1 MDTDM
6 ERKVASEEEMREWCV
21 ALPKVELHAHLNGS
35 VRNSTLLEL
44 AKQLGDKG
52 VIVFEDVK
60 DVIMKDGRSLPE
72 CLKLFD
78 LFHILTTDHDT
89 VTRIAKEVVEDFAAE
104 NVVYLEIRT
113 TPKNNEA
120 KGMTKRS
127 YMNAVIE
134 GLKAVDAV
142 DVVLFDSKSR
152 RTNDTLTCTPTIELD
167 GDTKKKRIYVRLLLS
182 IDRRETTLAALD
194 TVNLAL
200 EMKDQGVIGIDLSGN
215 PVVGEWETYLPAL
228 QHAKE
233 LGIPITIHCG
243 EVANRKEIQAMLDFC
258 PQRLGHVCCLNDV
271 EWKKLKSLMIPVE
284 ICLTSNVMTGGA
296 PSLEL
301 HHFADLY
308 NAKHP
313 LSLCTDDCGLF
324 STSLSNEYYL
334 VAATFG
340 LSKPELFHL
349 AQEAVQFVFADENVK
364 KSLKEVF
371 KHAEKRLTML
381 SEIGMPN

>member
-1 MDTDM
+1 MDT
-6 ERKVASEEEMREWCV
+6 ETEGKAAAVEEMREWCV

-44 AKQLGDKG
+44 AKHLGDKG

-60 DVIMKDGRSLPE
+60 DVIMKSDRSLPE
-72 CLKLFD
+72 CFKLFD

-127 YMNAVIE
+127 YMDAVIK
-134 GLKAVDAV
+134 GLKAVEDV
-142 DVVLFDSKSR
+142 DVELFGSNF
-152 RTNDTLTCTPTIELD
+152 RTNETLSSKLLD
-167 GDTKKKRIYVRLLLS
+167 GVTKKKKIYVRLLLS
-182 IDRRETTLAALD
+182 IDRRETTSAALD
-194 TVNLAL
+194 TVNLAV
-200 EMKDQGVIGIDLSGN
+200 EMMDQGVIGIDLSGN

-228 QHAKE
+228 QHAKNM
-233 LGIPITIHCG
+233 GIPVTIHCG
-243 EVANRKEIQAMLDFC
+243 EVANRKEIQAVLDFC

-313 LSLCTDDCGLF
+313 LSLCTDDSGLF

-334 VAATFG
+334 VATTFG
-340 LSKPELFHL
+340 LSKFELFQL
-349 AQEAVQFVFADENVK
+349 AQDAVQFVFADDVVK

-371 KHAEKRLTML
+371 KHAEKRLLMWDEL
-381 SEIGMPN
+381 AAPS

>member
-1 MDTDM
+1 MDTET
-6 ERKVASEEEMREWCV
+6 ERKAAVVEEMREWCV

-60 DVIMKDGRSLPE
+60 DVIMKSDRSLPE
-72 CLKLFD
+72 CFKLFD

-89 VTRIAKEVVEDFAAE
+89 VTRVAKEVVEDFAAE

-127 YMNAVIE
+127 YMDAVIK
-134 GLKAVDAV
+134 GLKEVEAV
-142 DVVLFDSKSR
+142 DVALFDSNF
-152 RTNDTLTCTPTIELD
+152 RTNETLNSKLLD
-167 GDTKKKRIYVRLLLS
+167 GDAKKKKIYVRLLLS
-182 IDRRETTLAALD
+182 IDRRETTSAAMD
-194 TVNLAL
+194 TVNLAM

-228 QHAKE
+228 QHAKN

-243 EVANRKEIQAMLDFC
+243 EVANRKEIQAVLDFF

-271 EWKKLKSLMIPVE
+271 EWEKLKSLMIPVE

-313 LSLCTDDCGLF
+313 LSLCTDDSGLF

-334 VAATFG
+334 VATTFG
-340 LSKPELFHL
+340 LSKSELFQQ
-349 AQEAVQFVFADENVK
+349 AQDAAQFVFADDVVK

-371 KHAEKRLTML
+371 KHAEKRLLMQDEL
-381 SEIGMPN
+381 AAPN

>member
-1 MDTDM
+1 MDTET
-6 ERKVASEEEMREWCV
+6 ERKAAVVEETREWCV

-60 DVIMKDGRSLPE
+60 DVIMKSDRSLPE
-72 CLKLFD
+72 CFKLFD

-89 VTRIAKEVVEDFAAE
+89 VTRVAKEVVEDFAAE

-127 YMNAVIE
+127 YMDAVIK
-134 GLKAVDAV
+134 GLKEVEAV
-142 DVVLFDSKSR
+142 DVALFDSNF
-152 RTNDTLTCTPTIELD
+152 RTNETLNSKLLD
-167 GDTKKKRIYVRLLLS
+167 GDAKKKKIYVRLLLS
-182 IDRRETTLAALD
+182 IDRRETTSAAMD
-194 TVNLAL
+194 TVNLAM

-228 QHAKE
+228 QHAKN

-243 EVANRKEIQAMLDFC
+243 EVANRKEIQAVLDFF

-271 EWKKLKSLMIPVE
+271 EWEKLKSLMIPVE

-313 LSLCTDDCGLF
+313 LSLCTDDSGLF

-334 VAATFG
+334 VATTFG
-340 LSKPELFHL
+340 LSKSELFQL
-349 AQEAVQFVFADENVK
+349 AQDAAQFVFADDVVK

-371 KHAEKRLTML
+371 KHAEKGLLMQDEL
-381 SEIGMPN
+381 AAPN

>member
-1 MDTDM
+1 MDT
-6 ERKVASEEEMREWCV
+6 ERKVAAEKEMREWCV

-60 DVIMKDGRSLPE
+60 DVIMKNGRSLPE
-72 CLKLFD
+72 CFKLFD
-78 LFHILTTDHDT
+78 LYHILTTDHDT

-113 TPKNNEA
+113 TPKKNEA

-127 YMNAVIE
+127 YMNAVIK
-134 GLKAVDAV
+134 GLKAVKAV
-142 DVVLFDSKSR
+142 DVVLFDSNF
-152 RTNDTLTCTPTIELD
+152 RTNETLTCTPTIELG
-167 GDTKKKRIYVRLLLS
+167 GDMMKKKIYVRLLLS

-194 TVNLAL
+194 TVNLAM

-243 EVANRKEIQAMLDFC
+243 EVANRKEIQAVLDFC
-258 PQRLGHVCCLNDV
+258 PQRLGHVCCLSDE
-271 EWKKLKSLMIPVE
+271 EWKKLRSLKIPVE

-301 HHFADLY
+301 HHFDDLY

-340 LSKPELFHL
+340 LCKSELFQL
-349 AQEAVQFVFADENVK
+349 AQDAVQFVFADDEVK
-364 KSLKEVF
+364 SSLKELF
-371 KHAEKRLTML
+371 KHAEKRLML
-381 SEIGMPN
+381 

>member
-6 ERKVASEEEMREWCV
+6 ERKVAAEKEMREWCV

-72 CLKLFD
+72 CFKLFD

-127 YMNAVIE
+127 YMNAVIK

-152 RTNDTLTCTPTIELD
+152 TNDTLTCTPTIGLD
-167 GDTKKKRIYVRLLLS
+167 GDIKKRRIYVRLLLS
-182 IDRRETTLAALD
+182 IDRRETTSAALD

-200 EMKDQGVIGIDLSGN
+200 EMKDQGVVGIDLSGN
-215 PVVGEWETYLPAL
+215 PVVGEW
-228 QHAKE
+228 
-233 LGIPITIHCG
+233 
-243 EVANRKEIQAMLDFC
+243 
-258 PQRLGHVCCLNDV
+258 
-271 EWKKLKSLMIPVE
+271 
-284 ICLTSNVMTGGA
+284 
-296 PSLEL
+296 
-301 HHFADLY
+301 
-308 NAKHP
+308 
-313 LSLCTDDCGLF
+313 
-324 STSLSNEYYL
+324 
-334 VAATFG
+334 
-340 LSKPELFHL
+340 
-349 AQEAVQFVFADENVK
+349 
-364 KSLKEVF
+364 
-371 KHAEKRLTML
+371 
-381 SEIGMPN
+381 

>member
-1 MDTDM
+1 MDT
-6 ERKVASEEEMREWCV
+6 ERKVAAEKEIREWCV

-44 AKQLGDKG
+44 AKQLGDRG

-72 CLKLFD
+72 CFKLFD
-78 LFHILTTDHDT
+78 LFHMLTTDHDT

-113 TPKNNEA
+113 TPKKNAA

-127 YMNAVIE
+127 YVDAVIR
-134 GLKAVDAV
+134 GLKAVESV
-142 DVVLFDSKSR
+142 DVLFDSNLTTSEPLSC
-152 RTNDTLTCTPTIELD
+152 TPMTELDNDTR
-167 GDTKKKRIYVRLLLS
+167 KKKIYVRLLLS
-182 IDRRETTLAALD
+182 IDRRETTSAALD
-194 TVNLAL
+194 TVNLAM

-243 EVANRKEIQAMLDFC
+243 EVPNRKEIQAVLDFC
-258 PQRLGHVCCLNDV
+258 PQRLGHVCCLNDD
-271 EWKKLKSLMIPVE
+271 EWKQLKSLKIPIE

-308 NAKHP
+308 NARHP
-313 LSLCTDDCGLF
+313 LSLCTDDSGLF

-340 LSKPELFHL
+340 LSKSELFQL
-349 AQEAVQFVFADENVK
+349 AQDAVHFVFADDDVK
-364 KSLKEVF
+364 SSLRRMLKI
-371 KHAEKRLTML
+371 AEKRL
-381 SEIGMPN
+381 MP

>member
-1 MDTDM
+1 MDAEM
-6 ERKVASEEEMREWCV
+6 GRKVAKEKEMREWCV

-44 AKQLGDKG
+44 AKQLADKG
-52 VIVFEDVK
+52 IIVFEDVK
-60 DVIMKDGRSLPE
+60 DVIMKNGRSLPE
-72 CLKLFD
+72 CFKLFD
-78 LFHILTTDHDT
+78 LFHILTTEHDT

-127 YMNAVIE
+127 YMDAVI
-134 GLKAVDAV
+134 KA
-142 DVVLFDSKSR
+142 
-152 RTNDTLTCTPTIELD
+152 CTPTIEFD
-167 GDTKKKRIYVRLLLS
+167 GDTMKKRIYVRLLLS
-182 IDRRETTLAALD
+182 IDRRETTSAALD

-200 EMKDQGVIGIDLSGN
+200 ELKDQGVIGIDLSGN

-243 EVANRKEIQAMLDFC
+243 EVANRKEIQAVLDFC
-258 PQRLGHVCCLNDV
+258 PQRLGHVCCLNDA

-340 LSKPELFHL
+340 LTKPELFHL
-349 AQEAVQFVFADENVK
+349 AQEAVHFIFADENVK

-371 KHAEKRLTML
+371 KHAEKRFDDVV
-381 SEIGMPN
+381 

>member
-1 MDTDM
+1 MDAEM
-6 ERKVASEEEMREWCV
+6 ERKVAAEKEMREWCV

-44 AKQLGDKG
+44 AKQLAEKG
-52 VIVFEDVK
+52 IIVFEDVK
-60 DVIMKDGRSLPE
+60 DVIMKNGRSLPE
-72 CLKLFD
+72 CFKLFD

-127 YMNAVIE
+127 YMNAVIK
-134 GLKAVDAV
+134 GLKAVEAV

-152 RTNDTLTCTPTIELD
+152 TNHTLTCTPTIELD

-243 EVANRKEIQAMLDFC
+243 EVANRKEIQAVLDFC

-324 STSLSNEYYL
+324 STSLSNEFYL
-334 VAATFG
+334 VASTFG

-349 AQEAVQFVFADENVK
+349 AEEAVQFIFADENVK

-371 KHAEKRLTML
+371 KHAEKRLAVL
-381 SEIGMPN
+381 SEIGAPN

>member
-1 MDTDM
+1 MDTEM
-6 ERKVASEEEMREWCV
+6 ERKALAEKDMREWCV

-44 AKQLGDKG
+44 AKQLADKG
-52 VIVFEDVK
+52 LIVFEDVK
-60 DVIMKDGRSLPE
+60 DVIMKNGRSLPE
-72 CLKLFD
+72 CFKLFD

-113 TPKNNEA
+113 TPKNNGA

-127 YMNAVIE
+127 YMNAVIK
-134 GLKAVDAV
+134 GVKAVEAV
-142 DVVLFDSKSR
+142 DVVLFDSNS

-182 IDRRETTLAALD
+182 IDRRETTSAALD

-243 EVANRKEIQAMLDFC
+243 EVPNRKEIQAVLDFC

-271 EWKKLKSLMIPVE
+271 EWKMLKSLIIPVE

-313 LSLCTDDCGLF
+313 LSLCTDDSGLF

-340 LSKPELFHL
+340 LSKPQLFRL
-349 AQEAVQFVFADENVK
+349 AQEAVQFIFADGNVK

-371 KHAEKRLTML
+371 RHAEKRLMMP
-381 SEIGMPN
+381 SAIGAPN

>member
-1 MDTDM
+1 MDTET
-6 ERKVASEEEMREWCV
+6 ERKATAVEEMREWCV

-44 AKQLGDKG
+44 AKQLGCDKG

-60 DVIMKDGRSLPE
+60 DVIMKSDRSLPE
-72 CLKLFD
+72 CFKLFD

-127 YMNAVIE
+127 YMDAVIK
-134 GLKAVDAV
+134 GLKEVEAV
-142 DVVLFDSKSR
+142 DVALFDSNF
-152 RTNDTLTCTPTIELD
+152 RTNETLNSKLLD
-167 GDTKKKRIYVRLLLS
+167 GDAKKKKIYVRLLLS
-182 IDRRETTLAALD
+182 IDRRETASAALD
-194 TVNLAL
+194 TVNLAM

-228 QHAKE
+228 QHAKN

-243 EVANRKEIQAMLDFC
+243 EVANRKEIQAVLDFC

-271 EWKKLKSLMIPVE
+271 EWEKLKSLMIPVE

-313 LSLCTDDCGLF
+313 LSLCTDDSGLF

-334 VAATFG
+334 VATTFG
-340 LSKPELFHL
+340 LSKSELFQL
-349 AQEAVQFVFADENVK
+349 AQDAVQFVFADDVVK
-364 KSLKEVF
+364 KSLKEGF
-371 KHAEKRLTML
+371 KHAEKRLL
-381 SEIGMPN
+381 VWDELAAPN